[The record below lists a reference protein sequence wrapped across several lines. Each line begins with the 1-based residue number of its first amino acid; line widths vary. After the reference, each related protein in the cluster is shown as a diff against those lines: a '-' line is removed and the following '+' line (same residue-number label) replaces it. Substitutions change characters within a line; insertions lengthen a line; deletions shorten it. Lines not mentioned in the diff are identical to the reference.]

1 MILLI
6 AIKKCLSSISGK
18 LCICLFF
25 TGIVPL
31 FAFILLMSTLSS
43 AAFQAFICTYIVF
56 AVVGLIIWSIVIA
69 KLIAGPVQ
77 KLLVS
82 MREMAA
88 GGGDLQ
94 QKLHIE
100 ANDEIGQLAHNT
112 NNVMEKIAD
121 LVNEITKIGRKVS
134 EDSKA
139 LSEYTAQTTESMRL
153 TTESISEI
161 AAGSC
166 RQVHDLELC
175 SQSADHASAQVKDIN
190 HLAVQTA
197 DLAKEA
203 TASAVEGATQVKEA
217 IITMTGVKGQ
227 MDVSAKAIH
236 GLADRISQIGQI
248 VEVITSIADQT
259 NLLALNAA
267 IEAARAGEQGRGFAV
282 VADEVRKLAEDS
294 RQSAEEITKLITG
307 VRKETFDTVAAIE
320 GGLNQA
326 QQGAE
331 KASGS
336 EVALNRIIS
345 ISQKLNEQVSIMANN
360 TAGVTTDIGN
370 IAGNVG
376 EIAAIA
382 RQFSGAS
389 QEINAASE
397 EVFATIEKIAVS
409 TKDLNN
415 LSQNMEE
422 LTVQFV
428 AVDTDTRKRLK
439 EKLSK
444 ARNLLLS
451 HGCACINSSNQ
462 LMVGNQVVNN
472 NEQLVDAIA
481 QQVGADFTI
490 FQGNTRIATTITT
503 KTGRRATGTPAAKY
517 VEKAV
522 LERDNEYMGRATVM
536 RQWYIVNY
544 EPLKDK
550 TGNIIGMLFVGEKQG
565 DKQQ

>member
-1 MILLI
+1 LI
-6 AIKKCLSSISGK
+6 AKNKWLSGISGK
-18 LCICLFF
+18 LSMCLFF

-31 FAFILLMSTLSS
+31 ITFIILLNILSS
-43 AAFQAFICTYIVF
+43 AWIQAFIFIYIIL
-56 AVVGLIIWSIVIA
+56 AVVVLGVWSIVIA
-69 KLIAGPVQ
+69 NIIAGPVK
-77 KLLVS
+77 KLLAS

-94 QKLHIE
+94 QKLQIE
-100 ANDEIGQLAHNT
+100 TTDEIGELAHNT
-112 NNVMEKIAD
+112 NNVMEKISD
-121 LVNEITKIGRKVS
+121 LVSEITNIGRKVAK
-134 EDSKA
+134 DSKS

-166 RQVHDLELC
+166 RQVQDLELC
-175 SQSADHASAQVKDIN
+175 SHSADHASSQVNDIN
-190 HLAVQTA
+190 QLAVETA
-197 DLAKEA
+197 DLAKSA
-203 TASAVEGATQVKEA
+203 TASALEGAAQVKEA
-217 IITMTGVKGQ
+217 IVTMTGVKGQ

-236 GLADRISQIGQI
+236 GLADRVNQIGQI

-294 RQSAEEITKLITG
+294 RQSAEEITILVAG
-307 VRKETFDTVAAIE
+307 VRKETVDTVAVIE
-320 GGLNQA
+320 AGLTQA

-336 EVALNRIIS
+336 EAALNRIIS
-345 ISQKLNEQVSIMANN
+345 ISQKLNEQIGIMANN
-360 TAGVTTDIGN
+360 TAGVTTDIES
-370 IAGNVG
+370 IAGNIG
-376 EIAAIA
+376 AIAAIS

-389 QEINAASE
+389 QEINAAGE
-397 EVFATIEKIAVS
+397 EVFATIEKIAAS
-409 TKDLNN
+409 TQELTT
-415 LSQNMEE
+415 LAQHMEE

-428 AVDTDTRKRLK
+428 AVDSATRKRIK
-439 EKLSK
+439 DKLSK
-444 ARNLLLS
+444 ARSLFE
-451 HGCACINSSNQ
+451 GYGAIYINSSNQ
-462 LMVGNQVVNN
+462 LLAGNQVVNN
-472 NEQLVDAIA
+472 NEHLVDDIA
-481 QQVGADFTI
+481 RQVGADFTV

-503 KTGRRATGTPAAKY
+503 KSGRRATGTPAAKY

-522 LERDNEYMGRATVM
+522 LERDNEYMGQATVM

-550 TGNIIGMLFVGEKQG
+550 TGKIIGMLFVGEKQG
-565 DKQQ
+565 NTGSHS

>member
-1 MILLI
+1 LASVAKWFNGIN
-6 AIKKCLSSISGK
+6 GK
-18 LCICLFF
+18 LSICLFI
-25 TGIVPL
+25 TGIAPL
-31 FAFILLMSTLSS
+31 IGFLLFMSILLSIP
-43 AAFQAFICTYIVF
+43 FQAFMYIY
-56 AVVGLIIWSIVIA
+56 IIFTALVLLVWSVIIA
-69 KLIAGPVQ
+69 KIIAGPIQ

-94 QKLHIE
+94 QRLRIE
-100 ANDEIGQLAHNT
+100 TNDEIGQLAQNT
-112 NNVMEKIAD
+112 NNVMEKISN
-121 LVNEITKIGRKVS
+121 LVSEITQIGRKVS
-134 EDSKA
+134 EDSNY
-139 LSEYTAQTTESMRL
+139 LSEYAAQTSESMRL

-166 RQVHDLELC
+166 RQVQNLEQC
-175 SQSADHASAQVKDIN
+175 SKSADHASDQVKDIN
-190 HLAVQTA
+190 QLAVQTA
-197 DLAKEA
+197 GLAKEA
-203 TASAVEGATQVKEA
+203 TSSAVEGANQVKEA

-294 RQSAEEITKLITG
+294 RQSAEKITKLIIG
-307 VRKETFDTVAAIE
+307 VRNETVDTVAAIE
-320 GGLNQA
+320 DGLTKA

-345 ISQKLNEQVSIMANN
+345 ISQKLNEQVGIMANN
-360 TAGVTTDIGN
+360 TAGVTADIEN
-370 IAGNVG
+370 IANSVSD
-376 EIAAIA
+376 IAAIA
-382 RQFSGAS
+382 RQFSGSS

-397 EVFATIEKIAVS
+397 EVLATVEKIASS
-409 TKDLNN
+409 TQDLNS
-415 LSQNMEE
+415 LAQNMEE
-422 LTVQFV
+422 LTVQFI
-428 AVDTDTRKRLK
+428 AVDETTRQRIKDKLK
-439 EKLSK
+439 K
-444 ARNLLLS
+444 ARDLLLS
-451 HGCACINSSNQ
+451 HGIAHINTNNQ
-462 LMVGNQVVNN
+462 LMVGDKVINN

-481 QQVGADFTI
+481 QQVGADFTV
-490 FQGNTRIATTITT
+490 FQGNTRVATTITT

-522 LERDNEYMGRATVM
+522 LERDNEYLGRATVM

-544 EPLKDK
+544 EPLKDR
-550 TGNIIGMLFVGEKQG
+550 TGKIIGMLFVGEKLG
-565 DKQQ
+565 NKIS